1 MVKGTAVEKE
11 LAEIK
16 SQLLFLHRR
25 VDEIKQRL
33 EGSPSFEEVLHRRG
47 LILGKSNPTENLLL
61 PKDISPAEES
71 QFYEMMKR
79 YSFRIFLR
87 EIISRQ
93 GCLQPSS
100 LRRFCSPETEEEYT
114 QFLIGCGILQ
124 SGRQGLVLTKDT
136 VRNFGA
142 TLEWFVA
149 QVMEKEFA
157 CPAIWGAKFGH
168 LKAGGDYDVL
178 SWVER
183 NLLYLEVKS
192 SPPKH
197 IEGTEIGSF
206 MDRLDALM
214 PNFAILLVDTEL
226 RMKDK
231 VIPLI
236 EEQLADPERMERTS
250 IRRLFDETFLIQ
262 DRIFVT
268 NSKPNLISNL
278 ARILGC
284 WLGQKA
290 STVAKVGDDQKAGS
304 GRFLL

>member
-1 MVKGTAVEKE
+1 VVKATAIEKE

-16 SQLLFLHRR
+16 SELLLIHRQ
-25 VDEIKQRL
+25 VDRIKERL
-33 EGSPSFEEVLHRRG
+33 EGSPPIEEVLHRRG
-47 LILGKSNPTENLLL
+47 LVLGKSNPTESLLL
-61 PKDISPAEES
+61 PADVLPAKEK

-87 EIISRQ
+87 EVISRRA
-93 GCLQPSS
+93 CLQPPS

-114 QFLIGCGILQ
+114 QFLVGCGVLRR
-124 SGRQGLVLTKDT
+124 GRQGLALAKDT
-136 VRNFGA
+136 VRNFGG

-149 QVMEKEFA
+149 QVMEREFA

-206 MDRLDALM
+206 MDRVNALM
-214 PNFAILLVDTEL
+214 PNFAVLLVDTEL

-231 VIPLI
+231 VVPLF
-236 EEQLADPERMERTS
+236 EEQLAGPQRRERTW
-250 IRRLFDETFLIQ
+250 ILRLFDETFLVQ

-268 NSKPNLISNL
+268 NSRPNLISNL
-278 ARILGC
+278 ARILGWC
-284 WLGQKA
+284 LGQKA
-290 STVAKVGDDQKAGS
+290 TLSAKVGDDQKTGS
-304 GRFLL
+304 GRLLL

>member
-1 MVKGTAVEKE
+1 M
-11 LAEIK
+11 
-16 SQLLFLHRR
+16 
-25 VDEIKQRL
+25 
-33 EGSPSFEEVLHRRG
+33 
-47 LILGKSNPTENLLL
+47 
-61 PKDISPAEES
+61 
-71 QFYEMMKR
+71 
-79 YSFRIFLR
+79 
-87 EIISRQ
+87 
-93 GCLQPSS
+93 
-100 LRRFCSPETEEEYT
+100 
-114 QFLIGCGILQ
+114 
-124 SGRQGLVLTKDT
+124 
-136 VRNFGA
+136 
-142 TLEWFVA
+142 A

-192 SPPKH
+192 APPKH

-206 MDRLDALM
+206 MDRVDALM

-231 VIPLI
+231 VIPLL
-236 EEQLADPERMERTS
+236 EERLVDPERMEQIS

-290 STVAKVGDDQKAGS
+290 SPVAKVGDDQKAGS